1 MNDSILTSIKKLL
14 GIGEDDTSF
23 DTDILLHINS
33 TFSVLTQLGIGP
45 KEGYSIGS
53 KSETWSDYI
62 DDNKKQQMVVSYMYL
77 KVRLLF
83 DPPQSSVLV
92 QAIKDQ
98 ISEQEFRL
106 TVSV

>member
-45 KEGYSIGS
+45 KE
-53 KSETWSDYI
+53 E
-62 DDNKKQQMVVSYMYL
+62 
-77 KVRLLF
+77 
-83 DPPQSSVLV
+83 
-92 QAIKDQ
+92 
-98 ISEQEFRL
+98 
-106 TVSV
+106 

>member
-53 KSETWSDYI
+53 KSETWSEYI

-98 ISEQEFRL
+98 ISEHEFRL
-106 TVSV
+106 NVSV